1 MLYNR
6 ADAPETLLREN
17 APGRLT
23 YVRAMRLGIFTS
35 NRDLDG
41 FVDSCR
47 QIAEA
52 GFQSVWTSQ
61 IFQID
66 ALTAI
71 AVAARE
77 VPEIEFGTGVVP
89 TYPRHPMTLA
99 IQAMTTQAA
108 AKGRLTLGIGLS
120 HQVVVE
126 GMWGYDFSKPARHM
140 REYLSA
146 LLPLLRGEAVSFEG
160 ETLKCVGQV
169 DNPTGVGVPVV
180 LAALAPRMLELA
192 GSLTDGTVTWMTGP
206 ETVQSHIVPALT
218 SAAEEAGR
226 RAPRVVMC
234 LPVAV
239 TDDVDAAK
247 ERAAKTFAMYGHLPS
262 YRAMLDKEG
271 AAGPA
276 DVVIAGTEDEVAE
289 RVRAMASRGVTDF
302 IATPFAEIERT
313 MALLETLL

>member
-1 MLYNR
+1 
-6 ADAPETLLREN
+6 
-17 APGRLT
+17 
-23 YVRAMRLGIFTS
+23 MRLGLFLE
-35 NRDLDG
+35 NRDIDTFIEMTRKAAEDG
-41 FVDSCR
+41 FSS
-47 QIAEA
+47 I
-52 GFQSVWTSQ
+52 WTSQ
-61 IFQID
+61 VFRLD

-77 VPEIEFGTGVVP
+77 VPTVEFGTGVVP

-108 AKGRLTLGIGLS
+108 AGGRLTLGIGLS

-146 LLPLLRGEAVSFEG
+146 LLPLVRGENVSFEG

-169 DNPTGVGVPVV
+169 DNPKGVGVPVL

-192 GSLTDGTVTWMTGP
+192 GSLCDGTVTWMTGP
-206 ETVQSHIVPALT
+206 ETVESHIAPSLR
-218 SAAEEAGR
+218 AAADKAGR
-226 RAPRVVMC
+226 PDPRIVMC

-239 TDDVDAAK
+239 TDDPAGARELAAK
-247 ERAAKTFAMYGHLPS
+247 SFAVYGHLPS
-262 YRAMLDKEG
+262 YRAMLDREG

-276 DVVIAGTEDEVAE
+276 DVVIAGSEEEVADK
-289 RVRAMASRGVTDF
+289 VRSMADRGATDF
-302 IATPFAEIERT
+302 IATPFTEFERT
-313 MALLETLL
+313 TALLKTLL